1 MTCELKTCE
10 LKTCEL
16 NTRKLST
23 SEQKKYGSTCSEHN
37 QLHVPGRRSFL
48 QASSMLLGAACS
60 YCAMAPAHAK
70 LLDYKLAAS
79 EIAKGTWA
87 VHGAQEYF
95 NLDNG
100 GNIVNIAFI
109 EVPDG
114 VVVID
119 TGPSKRYG
127 EALLELINRTI
138 PNKPV
143 LRVYNTHHHPDHCF
157 GNQVFDSSVIA
168 APQGV
173 IDNLTLEGD
182 GFAESLY
189 RLVGDWMRG
198 TTVALPGVALDASSE
213 DIGGRKFS
221 LFYLEG
227 HTNSDFVVRDD
238 ETGVLFTGDLAFMF
252 RTPTTPHADI
262 ATWQASISALGGTDR
277 ELIFPGHGPQDK
289 KGDSL
294 TQTADYLAWLD
305 NTMRGAV
312 EQGLTMN
319 EAMVLPIPNRFN
331 SLSVLRTEFERSV
344 VHLYPTLE
352 DTLMPEITV
361 TR

>member
-1 MTCELKTCE
+1 MQP
-10 LKTCEL
+10 
-16 NTRKLST
+16 ST
-23 SEQKKYGSTCSEHN
+23 PCCDSGHPPQSE
-37 QLHVPGRRSFL
+37 RRAFL
-48 QASSMLLGAACS
+48 QSSALWLTGGCA

-70 LLDYKLAAS
+70 LLDYKLSAS
-79 EIAKGTWA
+79 EIASGTWA
-87 VHGAQEYF
+87 VHGQQEYF

-127 EALLELINRTI
+127 EALLSLINSTI

-173 IDNLTLEGD
+173 IDNLTLEGE
-182 GFAESLY
+182 GFAEGLY
-189 RLVGDWMRG
+189 RLVVGDWMRG
-198 TTVALPGVALDASSE
+198 TRLSLPGLALDVASE
-213 DIGGRKFS
+213 EVGGRRFS
-221 LFYLEG
+221 LFYHSG
-227 HTNSDFVVRDD
+227 HTSSDFVVRDD

-262 ATWQASISALGGTDR
+262 AAWQTSIGALDSTDR
-277 ELIFPGHGPQDK
+277 ELIFPGHGPHDK

-305 NTMRGAV
+305 DTLRGAV

-331 SLSVLRTEFERSV
+331 SLSVLRTEYERSV
-344 VHLYPTLE
+344 VHLYPDLE
-352 DTLMPEITV
+352 DTLLPEIQI